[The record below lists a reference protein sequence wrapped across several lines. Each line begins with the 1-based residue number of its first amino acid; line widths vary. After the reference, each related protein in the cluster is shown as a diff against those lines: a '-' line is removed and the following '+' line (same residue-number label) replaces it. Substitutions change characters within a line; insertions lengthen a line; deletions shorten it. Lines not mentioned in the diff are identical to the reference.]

1 MYSAWQFGKKSRMSK
16 FDLTDDYKNIPCK
29 KEDLRLQGFFW
40 LEKFF
45 SARAAVGNF
54 DICGNS
60 LRSLALTKSLIPASL
75 VHRQLDDV
83 PFMAPV
89 KTGWEKEFTESYA
102 NIFKRI
108 NVVIAEDCPKLE
120 KVFKNETKGNSLTLS
135 LCHGC
140 CQMTKSRG
148 LWLT

>member
-16 FDLTDDYKNIPCK
+16 FDLTDDYKNISCK

-40 LEKFF
+40 QGKFF
-45 SARAAVGNF
+45 IENRMIFGARTAVGNF
-54 DICGNS
+54 YIFGNS

-89 KTGWEKEFTESYA
+89 KTGWDKEFTES
-102 NIFKRI
+102 
-108 NVVIAEDCPKLE
+108 
-120 KVFKNETKGNSLTLS
+120 
-135 LCHGC
+135 
-140 CQMTKSRG
+140 
-148 LWLT
+148 